1 MNCYL
6 LCMIASALFGSMLY
20 LSLNVNKD
28 KVYQQYLKLLD
39 NDQKKVLKDINKE
52 RLHIY
57 MMGLALGLVL
67 GLFFLQIT
75 KKGAGRTCG
84 FVVIVMLTNYLFYL
98 VYPKS
103 KYMISYLKTPEQKQ
117 GWLNVYR
124 TMQFNHYF
132 GMVLGAIAYAIVSVL
147 PN

>member
-20 LSLNVNKD
+20 LSLNMEKD
-28 KVYQQYLKLLD
+28 KVYQQYLQLLD
-39 NDQKKVLKDINKE
+39 DEQKQVLKEINQE
-52 RLHIY
+52 RLTIY
-57 MMGLALGLVL
+57 IKGLALGLVL
-67 GLFFLQIT
+67 GFIFLQLT
-75 KKGAGRTCG
+75 KKGMGRTCG
-84 FVVIVMLTNYLFYL
+84 FIIIVMAVNYLFYL

-103 KYMISYLKTPEQKQ
+103 KYMITHLKTQEQKQ
-117 GWLNVYR
+117 GWLKVYK

-132 GMVLGAIAYAIVSVL
+132 GMVLGAVAYAIVSVL